1 MKNASYR
8 RVSSADITH
17 EKHIVMM
24 TSFCRWQRVFRGVIF
39 WVENCDVIF
48 QQWQHINCVHIFK
61 ERWNIEN
68 DAVIF
73 SEFSQTTTH
82 FLSSLQTD
90 KVAIYTDLF
99 MSFLTSV
106 QNKTVIFTTR
116 SYKWT
121 LWSVW
126 KITTQ
131 KSQSSFRGHNI
142 RYVML
147 SFQTGVC
154 CGCVTPE
161 NFEHIEAKWCSLL
174 HSRGKESTQSIMI
187 NHKFMWPK
195 FEKKFL
201 SIFHYNF
208 WTVFVGKFLRF
219 WTIFIAKW

>member
-1 MKNASYR
+1 MIKGQTFMKNILMTFTPIHRYVGRRRQEWVWMKNASYR

-106 QNKTVIFTTR
+106 QNKTVI
-116 SYKWT
+116 YNK
-121 LWSVW
+121 
-126 KITTQ
+126 
-131 KSQSSFRGHNI
+131 N
-142 RYVML
+142 Y
-147 SFQTGVC
+147 
-154 CGCVTPE
+154 
-161 NFEHIEAKWCSLL
+161 LL
-174 HSRGKESTQSIMI
+174 C
-187 NHKFMWPK
+187 
-195 FEKKFL
+195 
-201 SIFHYNF
+201 
-208 WTVFVGKFLRF
+208 
-219 WTIFIAKW
+219 

>member
-1 MKNASYR
+1 MNVVICMKDHNAE
-8 RVSSADITH
+8 IT
-17 EKHIVMM
+17 V
-24 TSFCRWQRVFRGVIF
+24 TSFRDHNLRYVMSSFITAEVAKWI
-39 WVENCDVIF
+39 
-48 QQWQHINCVHIFK
+48 
-61 ERWNIEN
+61 
-68 DAVIF
+68 
-73 SEFSQTTTH
+73 
-82 FLSSLQTD
+82 LSSVL
-90 KVAIYTDLF
+90 
-99 MSFLTSV
+99 
-106 QNKTVIFTTR
+106 
-116 SYKWT
+116 
-121 LWSVW
+121 
-126 KITTQ
+126 KIKTQ

-195 FEKKFL
+195 FEKKNL